1 MLYQPVLYVLP
12 KYSNKITF
20 PEEVDQG
27 SCVLFTEG
35 TGSPLEK
42 YLFYRGNFA
51 WQFFCEGVS
60 IGKLKG

>member
-27 SCVLFTEG
+27 FCVLFTEG
-35 TGSPLEK
+35 TGIRWRNTNFIEVIL
-42 YLFYRGNFA
+42 RGNSSVKEF
-51 WQFFCEGVS
+51 
-60 IGKLKG
+60 KLES